1 VSAAHGK
8 LETLSN
14 ELRKYLGERERLA
27 AAVTKV
33 STCLPPPPASLPPLL
48 NQSHFRPLRPSV
60 MRARPRPT

>member
-1 VSAAHGK
+1 MSAAHGK

-33 STCLPPPPASLPPLL
+33 STCLPLSLPLSLPRSTNHISALFAPL
-48 NQSHFRPLRPSV
+48 
-60 MRARPRPT
+60 